1 MFIDTVITDK
11 TSNDLTFR
19 LLQDVEFTVKNVQV
33 RGGYILHIGVI
44 EGVLRVGDTVRLLL
58 DEVWLPYSTAQL
70 VYSYRTV
77 SVGPVGA

>member
-11 TSNDLTFR
+11 TSNDLTFP

-58 DEVWLPYSTAQL
+58 DEVRLPYSTAQL
-70 VYSYRTV
+70 PHS
-77 SVGPVGA
+77 

>member
-11 TSNDLTFR
+11 TSNDLTFP

-44 EGVLRVGDTVRLLL
+44 EGVLRVGDTVRLTL
-58 DEVWLPYSTAQL
+58 DEVQLAYSTAQL
-70 VYSYRTV
+70 VWTV
-77 SVGPVGA
+77 SVDS

>member
-1 MFIDTVITDK
+1 M
-11 TSNDLTFR
+11 NLTFP

-58 DEVWLPYSTAQL
+58 DEVWLPYS
-70 VYSYRTV
+70 YCTV
-77 SVGPVGA
+77 SVQLLHS